1 MNRSMPSNT
10 PELKSRNY
18 SRDLRFIALKDQV
31 GFSKQ
36 GGTAGKT
43 LVPDT
48 YIRERV
54 FLFIIF
60 YLILDKKLNI
70 KEMFD
75 MKKNIKRNFHC
86 GDLRQEHDGKEVCL
100 AGWVQTRRDLGG
112 LIFVDLR
119 DRSGIV
125 QVVFNPE
132 QKEAFETA
140 DKIRSEYVIAVR
152 GKVVKRPEEN
162 VNPKIATGYI
172 EVIGEEL
179 EILSAAKTPPFAIED
194 DVKVDESVRLKY
206 RYLDLRRPKMQH
218 NFIFRSK
225 VYKAIRDFLDEN
237 GFLEIET
244 PILTKSTPEGARDF
258 LVPSRLNPGEFY
270 ALPQSPQLFKQI
282 LMVSGMERYY
292 QIARCFRDEDLRADR
307 QPEFTQLDMEM
318 SFVDIDDVISLNE
331 RLIKYVVEKV
341 TGRKVEIPFPRMSY
355 KDAMEKY
362 GSDKP
367 DTRFGMEMVDVSDLV
382 GNADFKVFSQAIQGG
397 GCVKG
402 LNIKNGSE
410 IFSRRQIDELVEKSK
425 EFGSKGLAWINITSE
440 GIKSPI
446 SKFFDEATLKQII
459 DRLQG
464 EIGDLLIFV
473 ADTNAELV
481 MTSLGSMRLY
491 LGKTLNLIDK
501 NEMNFLWVTEF
512 PLLEYS
518 EEEKRYVAKHHP
530 FTSPMDED
538 IPLLDTDP
546 AKVRS
551 KAYDIILNGTELGGG
566 SIRIYDAALQKKMF
580 EVLGISEERA
590 VQNFGFLLRAFEYGV
605 PPHGGIA
612 YGLDRFIMLL
622 LGLDSI
628 RDCIAFP
635 KTQNASCLMTQAPSE
650 VEARQLKELH
660 IQVNI

>member
-1 MNRSMPSNT
+1 M
-10 PELKSRNY
+10 
-18 SRDLRFIALKDQV
+18 
-31 GFSKQ
+31 
-36 GGTAGKT
+36 
-43 LVPDT
+43 
-48 YIRERV
+48 
-54 FLFIIF
+54 
-60 YLILDKKLNI
+60 
-70 KEMFD
+70 
-75 MKKNIKRNFHC
+75 NIKRNFYC
-86 GDLRQEHDGKEVCL
+86 GNLRPEHEGKEVCL

-119 DRSGIV
+119 DRSGVV

-140 DKIRSEYVIAVR
+140 DKLRTEYVIAVK

-162 VNPKIATGYI
+162 VNPKISTGYI
-172 EVIGEEL
+172 EVIGEEVK
-179 EILSAAKTPPFAIED
+179 ILIASKTPPFAIED
-194 DVKVDESVRLKY
+194 DVKVDESIRLKY

-218 NFIFRSK
+218 NMIFRSK
-225 VYKAIRDFLDEN
+225 VKKAIRDFLDEK

-258 LVPSRLNPGEFY
+258 LVPSRLNPGQFY

-307 QPEFTQLDMEM
+307 QPEFTQLDIEM
-318 SFVDIDDVISLNE
+318 SFVDAEDVISINE
-331 RLIKYVVEKV
+331 QLIKYVVERV
-341 TGRKVEIPFPRMSY
+341 TGEQIEIPFPRMTY

-367 DTRFGMEMVDVSDLV
+367 DTRFGLEMVDVSDLV
-382 GNADFKVFSQAIQGG
+382 ENADFKVFSQAVKGG

-402 LNIKNGSE
+402 INIKKGNES
-410 IFSRRQIDELVEKSK
+410 FSRRQIDELVEKSK
-425 EFGSKGLAWINITSE
+425 EFGAKGLAWINITSE
-440 GIKSPI
+440 GVKSPI
-446 SKFFDEATLKQII
+446 AKFFDEETLKQII
-459 DRLQG
+459 DRLEG
-464 EIGDLLIFV
+464 EIDDLLIFI

-481 MTSLGSMRLY
+481 MTSLGNMRLY
-491 LGKTLNLIDK
+491 LGKVLDLIDK
-501 NEMNFLWVTEF
+501 DKLNFLWITEF

-518 EEEKRYVAKHHP
+518 EEEKRFVARHHP
-530 FTSPMDED
+530 FTSPMEED
-538 IPLLDTDP
+538 IPLLDKDP

-551 KAYDIILNGTELGGG
+551 KAYDVILNGTELGGG
-566 SIRIYDAALQKKMF
+566 SIRIHDAELQKKMF

-590 VQNFGFLLRAFEYGV
+590 SQNFGFLLKAFEYGV

-622 LGLDSI
+622 LGLESI

-650 VEARQLKELH
+650 VEAKQLKELH
-660 IQVNI
+660 IQVKL

>member
-1 MNRSMPSNT
+1 M
-10 PELKSRNY
+10 
-18 SRDLRFIALKDQV
+18 
-31 GFSKQ
+31 
-36 GGTAGKT
+36 GGK
-43 LVPDT
+43 
-48 YIRERV
+48 
-54 FLFIIF
+54 
-60 YLILDKKLNI
+60 
-70 KEMFD
+70 
-75 MKKNIKRNFHC
+75 IKRNFFC
-86 GDLRQEHDGKEVCL
+86 GNLRVEHEGKEVCL

-119 DRSGIV
+119 DRSGVV

-132 QKEAFETA
+132 KKEAFEKA
-140 DKIRSEYVIAVR
+140 DKIRSEYVIAVK
-152 GKVVKRPEEN
+152 GKVFKRPEEN
-162 VNPKIATGYI
+162 VNPKIPTGYI

-179 EILSAAKTPPFAIED
+179 EILSVAKTPPFAIED
-194 DVKVDESVRLKY
+194 NVKVDESIRLKY

-218 NFIFRSK
+218 NLIFRSK
-225 VYKAIRDFLDEN
+225 VNKAIRDFLDEN

-282 LMVSGMERYY
+282 LMVSGLERYY

-307 QPEFTQLDMEM
+307 QPEFTQLDIEM
-318 SFVDIDDVISLNE
+318 SFVDVEDVIALNE
-331 RLIKYVVEKV
+331 KLIKYVVERV
-341 TGRKVEIPFPRMSY
+341 TGNQIEIPFSRMTY
-355 KDAMEKY
+355 KEAMEKY

-367 DTRFGMEMVDVSDLV
+367 DTRFGMEMVDVSDIV
-382 GNADFKVFSQAIQGG
+382 ENTDFKVFSQAVKGG

-402 LNIKNGSE
+402 LNIKKGGE

-425 EFGSKGLAWINITSE
+425 EFGAKGLAWINITSE
-440 GIKSPI
+440 EIKSPI
-446 SKFFDEATLKQII
+446 AKFFDEETLKQII
-459 DRLQG
+459 DKLQG

-473 ADTNAELV
+473 ADTDAELA
-481 MTSLGSMRLY
+481 MTSLGSLRIY

-501 NEMNFLWVTEF
+501 DKLNFLWITEF

-518 EEEKRYVAKHHP
+518 QEEKRFVARHHP

-538 IPLLDTDP
+538 IPLLETDP

-566 SIRIYDAALQKKMF
+566 SIRIHDAALQKKMF
-580 EVLGISEERA
+580 EVLGFSEERA
-590 VQNFGFLLRAFEYGV
+590 ERNFGFLLKAFEYGT

-612 YGLDRFIMLL
+612 YGLDRMIMLL
-622 LGLDSI
+622 LGLESI

-635 KTQNASCLMTQAPSE
+635 KTQNASCLMTEAPNE
-650 VEARQLKELH
+650 VDIKQLKELH
-660 IQVNI
+660 IQVKI

>member
-1 MNRSMPSNT
+1 MQM
-10 PELKSRNY
+10 
-18 SRDLRFIALKDQV
+18 
-31 GFSKQ
+31 
-36 GGTAGKT
+36 
-43 LVPDT
+43 
-48 YIRERV
+48 
-54 FLFIIF
+54 
-60 YLILDKKLNI
+60 
-70 KEMFD
+70 
-75 MKKNIKRNFHC
+75 NIKRNFYC
-86 GDLRQEHDGKEVCL
+86 GNLRPEHEGKEVCL

-119 DRSGIV
+119 DRSGVV

-140 DKIRSEYVIAVR
+140 DKLRTEYVIAVK

-162 VNPKIATGYI
+162 VNPKISTGYI
-172 EVIGEEL
+172 EVIGEEVK
-179 EILSAAKTPPFAIED
+179 ILSASKTPPFAIED
-194 DVKVDESVRLKY
+194 DVKVDESIRLKY

-218 NFIFRSK
+218 NMIFRSK
-225 VYKAIRDFLDEN
+225 VKKAIRDFLDEK

-258 LVPSRLNPGEFY
+258 LVPSRLNPGQFY

-307 QPEFTQLDMEM
+307 QPEFTQLDIEM
-318 SFVDIDDVISLNE
+318 SFVDAEDVISINE
-331 RLIKYVVEKV
+331 QLIKNVVERV
-341 TGRKVEIPFPRMSY
+341 TGEQIEIPFPRMTY

-367 DTRFGMEMVDVSDLV
+367 DTRFGLEMVDVSDLV
-382 GNADFKVFSQAIQGG
+382 ENADFKVFSQAVKGG

-402 LNIKNGSE
+402 INIKKGNES
-410 IFSRRQIDELVEKSK
+410 FSRRQIDELVEKSK
-425 EFGSKGLAWINITSE
+425 EFGAKGLAWINITSE
-440 GIKSPI
+440 GVKSPI
-446 SKFFDEATLKQII
+446 AKFFDEETLKQII
-459 DRLQG
+459 DRLEG
-464 EIGDLLIFV
+464 EIDDLLIFI

-481 MTSLGSMRLY
+481 MTSLGNMRLY
-491 LGKTLNLIDK
+491 LGKVLDLIDK
-501 NEMNFLWVTEF
+501 DKLNFLWITEF

-518 EEEKRYVAKHHP
+518 EEEKRFVARHHP
-530 FTSPMDED
+530 FTSPMEED
-538 IPLLDTDP
+538 IPLLDKDP

-551 KAYDIILNGTELGGG
+551 KAYDVILNGTELGGG
-566 SIRIYDAALQKKMF
+566 SIRIHDAELQKKMF

-590 VQNFGFLLRAFEYGV
+590 SQNFGFLLKAFEYGV

-622 LGLDSI
+622 LGLESI

-650 VEARQLKELH
+650 VEAKQLKELH
-660 IQVNI
+660 IQVKL

>member
-1 MNRSMPSNT
+1 MQM
-10 PELKSRNY
+10 
-18 SRDLRFIALKDQV
+18 
-31 GFSKQ
+31 
-36 GGTAGKT
+36 
-43 LVPDT
+43 
-48 YIRERV
+48 
-54 FLFIIF
+54 
-60 YLILDKKLNI
+60 
-70 KEMFD
+70 
-75 MKKNIKRNFHC
+75 NIKRNFYC
-86 GDLRQEHDGKEVCL
+86 GNLRPEHEGKEVCL

-119 DRSGIV
+119 DRSGVV

-140 DKIRSEYVIAVR
+140 DKLRTEYVIAVK

-162 VNPKIATGYI
+162 VNPKISTGYI
-172 EVIGEEL
+172 EVIGEEVK
-179 EILSAAKTPPFAIED
+179 ILSASKTPPFAIED
-194 DVKVDESVRLKY
+194 DVKVDESIRLKY

-218 NFIFRSK
+218 NMIFRSK
-225 VYKAIRDFLDEN
+225 VKKAIRDFLDEK

-258 LVPSRLNPGEFY
+258 LVPSRLNPGQFY

-307 QPEFTQLDMEM
+307 QPEFTQLDIEM
-318 SFVDIDDVISLNE
+318 SFVDAEDVISINE
-331 RLIKYVVEKV
+331 QLIKYVVERV
-341 TGRKVEIPFPRMSY
+341 TGEQIEIPFPRMTY

-367 DTRFGMEMVDVSDLV
+367 DTRFGLEMVDVSDLV
-382 GNADFKVFSQAIQGG
+382 ENADFKVFSQAVKGG

-402 LNIKNGSE
+402 INIKKGNES
-410 IFSRRQIDELVEKSK
+410 FSRRQIDELVEKSK
-425 EFGSKGLAWINITSE
+425 EFGAKGLAWINITSE
-440 GIKSPI
+440 GVKSPI
-446 SKFFDEATLKQII
+446 AKFFDEETLKQII
-459 DRLQG
+459 DRLEG
-464 EIGDLLIFV
+464 EIDDLLIFI

-481 MTSLGSMRLY
+481 MTSLGNMRLY
-491 LGKTLNLIDK
+491 LGKVLDLIDK
-501 NEMNFLWVTEF
+501 DKLNFLWITEF

-518 EEEKRYVAKHHP
+518 EEEKRFVARHHP
-530 FTSPMDED
+530 FTSPMEED
-538 IPLLDTDP
+538 IPLLDKDP

-551 KAYDIILNGTELGGG
+551 KAYDVILNGTELGGG
-566 SIRIYDAALQKKMF
+566 SIRIHDAELQKKMF

-590 VQNFGFLLRAFEYGV
+590 SQNFGFLLKAFEYGV

-622 LGLDSI
+622 LGLESI

-635 KTQNASCLMTQAPSE
+635 KTQNASCIMTQAPSE
-650 VEARQLKELH
+650 VEAKQLKELH
-660 IQVNI
+660 IQVKL

>member
-1 MNRSMPSNT
+1 M
-10 PELKSRNY
+10 
-18 SRDLRFIALKDQV
+18 
-31 GFSKQ
+31 
-36 GGTAGKT
+36 
-43 LVPDT
+43 
-48 YIRERV
+48 
-54 FLFIIF
+54 
-60 YLILDKKLNI
+60 
-70 KEMFD
+70 
-75 MKKNIKRNFHC
+75 NIKRNFYC
-86 GDLRQEHDGKEVCL
+86 GNLRPEHEGKEVCL

-119 DRSGIV
+119 DRSGVV

-140 DKIRSEYVIAVR
+140 DKLRTEYVIAVK

-162 VNPKIATGYI
+162 VNPKISTGYI
-172 EVIGEEL
+172 EVIGEEVK
-179 EILSAAKTPPFAIED
+179 ILSASKTPPFAIED
-194 DVKVDESVRLKY
+194 DVKVDESIRLKY

-218 NFIFRSK
+218 NMIFRSK
-225 VYKAIRDFLDEN
+225 VKKAIRDFLDEK

-258 LVPSRLNPGEFY
+258 LVPSRLNPGQFY

-307 QPEFTQLDMEM
+307 QPEFTQLDIEM
-318 SFVDIDDVISLNE
+318 SFVDAEDVISINE
-331 RLIKYVVEKV
+331 QLIKYVVERV
-341 TGRKVEIPFPRMSY
+341 TGEQIEIPFPRMTY

-367 DTRFGMEMVDVSDLV
+367 DTRFGLEMVDVSDLV
-382 GNADFKVFSQAIQGG
+382 ENADFKVFSQAVKGG

-402 LNIKNGSE
+402 INIKKGNES
-410 IFSRRQIDELVEKSK
+410 FSRRQIDELVEKSK
-425 EFGSKGLAWINITSE
+425 EFGAKGLAWINITSE
-440 GIKSPI
+440 GVKSPI
-446 SKFFDEATLKQII
+446 AKFFDEETLKQII
-459 DRLQG
+459 DRLEG
-464 EIGDLLIFV
+464 EIDDLLIFI

-481 MTSLGSMRLY
+481 MTSLGNMRLY
-491 LGKTLNLIDK
+491 LGKVLDLIDK
-501 NEMNFLWVTEF
+501 DKLNFLWITEF

-518 EEEKRYVAKHHP
+518 EEEKRFVARHHP
-530 FTSPMDED
+530 FTSPMEED
-538 IPLLDTDP
+538 IPLLDKDP

-551 KAYDIILNGTELGGG
+551 KAYDVILNGTELGGG
-566 SIRIYDAALQKKMF
+566 SIRIHDAELQKKMF

-590 VQNFGFLLRAFEYGV
+590 SQNFGFLLKAFEYGV

-622 LGLDSI
+622 LGLESI

-650 VEARQLKELH
+650 VEAKQLKELH
-660 IQVNI
+660 IQVKL

>member
-1 MNRSMPSNT
+1 M
-10 PELKSRNY
+10 E
-18 SRDLRFIALKDQV
+18 
-31 GFSKQ
+31 
-36 GGTAGKT
+36 
-43 LVPDT
+43 
-48 YIRERV
+48 
-54 FLFIIF
+54 
-60 YLILDKKLNI
+60 KKL
-70 KEMFD
+70 
-75 MKKNIKRNFHC
+75 KRNFYC
-86 GDLRQEHDGKEVCL
+86 GDLRVEHEGEEVYL

-112 LIFVDLR
+112 VIFVDLR

-132 QKEAFETA
+132 QKEAFKTA
-140 DKIRSEYVIAVR
+140 DKIRSEYVIAVK
-152 GKVVKRPEEN
+152 GKVYKRPEEN
-162 VNPKIATGYI
+162 VNPKLSTGYI

-179 EILSAAKTPPFAIED
+179 KILSVAKTPPFAIED

-218 NFIFRSK
+218 NIIFRSK
-225 VYKAIRDFLDEN
+225 VNKAIRDFLDEN

-244 PILTKSTPEGARDF
+244 PILTKSTPEGARDY

-307 QPEFTQLDMEM
+307 QPEFTQLDIEM
-318 SFVDIDDVISLNE
+318 SFVDVEDVITINE
-331 RLIKYVVEKV
+331 KLIKYVVEQV
-341 TGRKVEIPFPRMSY
+341 TGNQIEIPFPRMTY
-355 KDAMEKY
+355 KEAMGKY

-367 DTRFGMEMVDVSDLV
+367 DTRFGMEMVDISDLV
-382 GNADFKVFSQAIQGG
+382 ENADFKVFSQAVKGG

-402 LNIKNGSE
+402 INIKNGSE

-425 EFGSKGLAWINITSE
+425 EFGAKGLAWINIASE

-446 SKFFDEATLKQII
+446 AKFFNEETLTQII

-464 EIGDLLIFV
+464 ETGDLIIFI

-481 MTSLGSMRLY
+481 MTSLGSMRIY
-491 LGKTLNLIDK
+491 LGKILNLIDRNK
-501 NEMNFLWVTEF
+501 LSFLWVTEF

-518 EEEKRYVAKHHP
+518 EEEKRFVAKHHP
-530 FTSPMDED
+530 FTSPMEED
-538 IPLLDTDP
+538 IPLLDKDP

-566 SIRIYDAALQKKMF
+566 SIRIHDAALQEKMF
-580 EVLGISEERA
+580 ETLGFSEERA
-590 VQNFGFLLRAFEYGV
+590 RQNFGFLLKAFEYGV

-612 YGLDRFIMLL
+612 YGLDRMIMLL
-622 LGLDSI
+622 LGLESI

-650 VEARQLKELH
+650 VDIKQLKEL
-660 IQVNI
+660 

>member
-1 MNRSMPSNT
+1 M
-10 PELKSRNY
+10 
-18 SRDLRFIALKDQV
+18 
-31 GFSKQ
+31 
-36 GGTAGKT
+36 
-43 LVPDT
+43 
-48 YIRERV
+48 
-54 FLFIIF
+54 
-60 YLILDKKLNI
+60 
-70 KEMFD
+70 
-75 MKKNIKRNFHC
+75 NIKRNFYC
-86 GDLRQEHDGKEVCL
+86 GNLRPEHEGKEVCL

-119 DRSGIV
+119 DRSGVV

-140 DKIRSEYVIAVR
+140 DKLRTEYVIAVK

-162 VNPKIATGYI
+162 VNPKISTGYI
-172 EVIGEEL
+172 EVIGEEVK
-179 EILSAAKTPPFAIED
+179 ILSASKTPPFAIED
-194 DVKVDESVRLKY
+194 DVKVDESIRLKY

-218 NFIFRSK
+218 NMIFRSK
-225 VYKAIRDFLDEN
+225 VKKAIRDFLDEK

-258 LVPSRLNPGEFY
+258 LVPSRLNPGQFY

-307 QPEFTQLDMEM
+307 QPEFTQLDIEM
-318 SFVDIDDVISLNE
+318 SFVDAEDVISINE
-331 RLIKYVVEKV
+331 QLIKYVVERV
-341 TGRKVEIPFPRMSY
+341 TGEQIEIPFPRMTY

-367 DTRFGMEMVDVSDLV
+367 DTRFGLEMVDVSDLV
-382 GNADFKVFSQAIQGG
+382 ENADFKVFSKAVKGG

-402 LNIKNGSE
+402 INIKKGNES
-410 IFSRRQIDELVEKSK
+410 FSRRQIDELVEKSK
-425 EFGSKGLAWINITSE
+425 EFGAKGLAWINITSE
-440 GIKSPI
+440 GVKSPI
-446 SKFFDEATLKQII
+446 AKFFDEETLKQII
-459 DRLQG
+459 DRLEG
-464 EIGDLLIFV
+464 EIDDLLIFI

-481 MTSLGSMRLY
+481 MTSLGNMRLY
-491 LGKTLNLIDK
+491 LGKVLDLIDK
-501 NEMNFLWVTEF
+501 DKLNFLWITEF

-518 EEEKRYVAKHHP
+518 EEEKRFVARHHP
-530 FTSPMDED
+530 FTSPMEED
-538 IPLLDTDP
+538 IPLLDKDP

-551 KAYDIILNGTELGGG
+551 KAYDVILNGTELGGG
-566 SIRIYDAALQKKMF
+566 SIRIHDAELQKKMF

-590 VQNFGFLLRAFEYGV
+590 SQNFGFLLKAFEYGV

-622 LGLDSI
+622 LGLESI

-650 VEARQLKELH
+650 VEAKQLKELH
-660 IQVNI
+660 IQVKL

>member
-1 MNRSMPSNT
+1 
-10 PELKSRNY
+10 
-18 SRDLRFIALKDQV
+18 
-31 GFSKQ
+31 
-36 GGTAGKT
+36 
-43 LVPDT
+43 
-48 YIRERV
+48 
-54 FLFIIF
+54 
-60 YLILDKKLNI
+60 
-70 KEMFD
+70 
-75 MKKNIKRNFHC
+75 MKKKIKRNFYC
-86 GDLRQEHDGKEVCL
+86 GNLRPEHEGKEVCL
-100 AGWVQTRRDLGG
+100 SGWVQTRRDLGG

-119 DRSGIV
+119 DRSGVV
-125 QVVFNPE
+125 QIVFNPE

-140 DKIRSEYVIAVR
+140 DRIRSEYVIAVR

-179 EILSAAKTPPFAIED
+179 EILSVAKTPPFAIED
-194 DVKVDESVRLKY
+194 EVKVDESVRLKY
-206 RYLDLRRPKMQH
+206 RFLDLRRPKMLN

-225 VYKAIRDFLDEN
+225 VNKAIRDFLDEN

-282 LMVSGMERYY
+282 LMVAGMERYF

-318 SFVDIDDVISLNE
+318 SFVEIDDVISINE
-331 RLIKYVVEKV
+331 KLIKYVVEKV
-341 TGRKVEIPFPRMSY
+341 TDRRVEIPFPRMSY

-382 GNADFKVFSQAIQGG
+382 KNVDFNVFSQAVKGG

-402 LNIKNGSE
+402 INIKRGSE

-425 EFGSKGLAWINITSE
+425 EFGAKGLAWINITSE
-440 GIKSPI
+440 GVKSPI
-446 SKFFDEATLKQII
+446 AKFFDEETMKKVI
-459 DRLQG
+459 DKLQG
-464 EIGDLLIFV
+464 KVGDLLIFV
-473 ADTNAELV
+473 ADTNADLV
-481 MTSLGSMRLY
+481 MTSLGNMRLY
-491 LGKTLNLIDK
+491 LGKTLDLIDRNK
-501 NEMNFLWVTEF
+501 MNFLWVTEF

-518 EEEKRYVAKHHP
+518 EEEKRFVAKHHP

-566 SIRIYDAALQKKMF
+566 SIRIHDAGLQKKMF

-590 VQNFGFLLRAFEYGV
+590 IQDFGFLLKAFEYGV

-622 LGLDSI
+622 LGLESI

-635 KTQNASCLMTQAPSE
+635 KTQNASCLMTQAPSA
-650 VEARQLKELH
+650 VETKQLKELH